1 MICLDGKSSSS
12 ISSILST
19 LVTLVAFGLI
29 LVFGFYALLVAIVII
44 GLTLYWLI
52 RGIIFLYQYFFH
64 SKTLDAETFKDYYFD
79 SLGKEKEIVF
89 SLTQE
94 QFTYY
99 VAAIYHQL
107 GYQNVRVIKS
117 VIGDQLLVSAD
128 NGNQRTEILCSY
140 DTGDYRHRYDMNGI
154 RSLFDRD
161 VDHRTFITKD
171 YLTDEEVE
179 TLNSYFIDAIY
190 GRGFTETIKNVIENN

>member
-1 MICLDGKSSSS
+1 MDDKSSSS

-29 LVFGFYALLVAIVII
+29 LVFGFYALIVAIVII

-79 SLGKEKEIVF
+79 NLGKEKEIAF

-117 VIGDQLLVSAD
+117 VIEDQLLVSAD
-128 NGNQRTEILCSY
+128 NGNQRTEVLCCY
-140 DTGDYRHRYDMNGI
+140 DTDDYQHHYDMNEV

-161 VDHRTFITKD
+161 IDHRTFITKD

-179 TLNSYFIDAIY
+179 TLNSYFINAIY
-190 GRGFTETIKNVIENN
+190 GQEFTQTIKNAIENN